1 MADRGTYVDIFFRNG
16 LKEFEVLPPPEV
28 WDNIQ
33 PRLRKRQKSLNLL
46 RFAAVAAILVS
57 LSVFSFWLTTDISKS
72 FILPQISMNQ
82 DVVPAG
88 SYLYKNQPATTQ
100 LKQVLVI
107 NHEINEPV
115 ILKEIQSSEQINL
128 KMPSYSLFSGFL
140 NKNTLQKNIIPVIAK
155 ADLTGNSGATVNKYP
170 DPDLIPD
177 NSLSSNTSNV
187 VNRWTI
193 SALGSPTYFSSSSLV
208 KNDASANLAKNEKP
222 AVSYTGG
229 MAFSY
234 NVNKRIS
241 ISSGIYYSSVG
252 QKVTGIST
260 YSGFRSFNDSKGGS
274 EFSIQTSSGIIVSSN
289 NDIFLRDNIASRVL
303 TRYTSDSFD
312 PVKADLNYLGNS
324 VIQNFNYLEVPVL
337 FRYKAIDRKLD
348 LKFIGGLSYNML
360 VGNSAFTYVSGVKYT
375 VGKTEGL
382 SNVNFSSS
390 LGLGFEYNFSGKISL
405 NLEPT
410 FRYYLTPLGG
420 LIGSSIHPYS
430 FGVFSGLSYKF

>member
-252 QKVTGIST
+252 Q
-260 YSGFRSFNDSKGGS
+260 
-274 EFSIQTSSGIIVSSN
+274 
-289 NDIFLRDNIASRVL
+289 
-303 TRYTSDSFD
+303 
-312 PVKADLNYLGNS
+312 
-324 VIQNFNYLEVPVL
+324 
-337 FRYKAIDRKLD
+337 
-348 LKFIGGLSYNML
+348 
-360 VGNSAFTYVSGVKYT
+360 
-375 VGKTEGL
+375 
-382 SNVNFSSS
+382 
-390 LGLGFEYNFSGKISL
+390 
-405 NLEPT
+405 
-410 FRYYLTPLGG
+410 
-420 LIGSSIHPYS
+420 
-430 FGVFSGLSYKF
+430 